1 MIFGSEKMILTYF
14 MQMIKLTRAHIGVV
28 VLPSFWLGCMFALLV
43 GYSFNLSNFLIGFLI
58 IFFLYASASYINDYY
73 DFKSDQYNRQFGF
86 SGGSGVLQ
94 QYPQLKKTTKNAAIG
109 LNILALL
116 LTIYLAWTTILPIW
130 AIGFVGIG
138 IFFSYFYSAPPIQM
152 AYKGIG
158 EFPHFIAGIMNT
170 SWGYMLIT
178 GFLDLQI
185 IIFSIP
191 LSIHL
196 LTVILLFE
204 IPDREADIHGGKQ
217 NFIVNHGRKKSFRLI
232 TILFWSTTMY
242 YTILSLA
249 GWYDEFI
256 NFWLIA
262 AISLVPSLFST
273 YFNLKSQFV
282 KMQATKMAIKTALS
296 LFTFSTTI
304 LVYFIILQ
312 F

>member
-1 MIFGSEKMILTYF
+1 
-14 MQMIKLTRAHIGVV
+14 MIKLTRAHIGVV
-28 VLPSFWLGCMFALLV
+28 VLPSFWLGCMFALLL
-43 GYSFNLSNFLIGFLI
+43 GHPFNLSNFLIGFLI
-58 IFFLYASASYINDYY
+58 IFSLYASASYINDYY

-94 QYPQLKKTTKNAAIG
+94 HYPQLKKTTKNAAIG
-109 LNILALL
+109 LNIFALL
-116 LTIYLAWTTILPIW
+116 LTVYLGWTTILPVW
-130 AIGFVGIG
+130 AIVFVAIG

-170 SWGYMLIT
+170 SWGYILIT
-178 GFLDLQI
+178 GFIDLQI
-185 IIFSIP
+185 IIFAIP
-191 LSIHL
+191 LSLHL

-204 IPDREADIHGGKQ
+204 IPDKEADIHGGKQ
-217 NFIVNHGRKKSFRLI
+217 NFIVNHGRKKSFLLI
-232 TILFWSTTMY
+232 TTLFWFTTIY
-242 YTILSLA
+242 YIILSLT
-249 GWYDEFI
+249 GWVEEFI

-262 AISLVPSLFST
+262 LISLIPSLVST
-273 YFNLKSQFV
+273 YFIWKPQC
-282 KMQATKMAIKTALS
+282 MQTKATKTAIKTALS

>member
-1 MIFGSEKMILTYF
+1 MKIKMILTYF
-14 MQMIKLTRAHIGVV
+14 TQMIKLTRAHIGVV
-28 VLPSFWLGCMFALLV
+28 VLPSFWLGCLFALLL
-43 GYSFNLSNFLIGFLI
+43 GHSFNLSNFLIGFLI
-58 IFFLYASASYINDYY
+58 IFSLYASASYINDYY

-109 LNILALL
+109 LNVFALL
-116 LTIYLAWTTILPIW
+116 LTVYLAWTTILPIW
-130 AIGFVGIG
+130 AIGFVAIG

-170 SWGYMLIT
+170 SWGYILIT
-178 GFLDLQI
+178 GFIDLQI
-185 IIFSIP
+185 IIFAIP
-191 LSIHL
+191 LSLHL

-204 IPDREADIHGGKQ
+204 IPDKEADIHGGKQ
-217 NFIVNHGRKKSFRLI
+217 NFIVNHGRKKSFLLI
-232 TILFWSTTMY
+232 TTLFWFTTIY
-242 YTILSLA
+242 YIILSLT
-249 GWYDEFI
+249 GWVEEFI
-256 NFWLIA
+256 NFWLIGL
-262 AISLVPSLFST
+262 ISLIPTIVST
-273 YFNLKSQFV
+273 YFSWKPQLIQTE
-282 KMQATKMAIKTALS
+282 ATKMAIKTALS

>member
-1 MIFGSEKMILTYF
+1 
-14 MQMIKLTRAHIGVV
+14 MIKLTRAHIGVV
-28 VLPSFWLGCMFALLV
+28 VLPSFWLGCLFALLL
-43 GYSFNLSNFLIGFLI
+43 GHSFNLSNFLIGFLI
-58 IFFLYASASYINDYY
+58 IFSLYASASYINDYY

-109 LNILALL
+109 LNVFALL
-116 LTIYLAWTTILPIW
+116 LTVYLAWTTILPIW
-130 AIGFVGIG
+130 AIGFVAIG

-170 SWGYMLIT
+170 SWGYILIT
-178 GFLDLQI
+178 GFIDLQI
-185 IIFSIP
+185 IIFAIP
-191 LSIHL
+191 LSLHL

-204 IPDREADIHGGKQ
+204 IPDKEADIHGGKQ
-217 NFIVNHGRKKSFRLI
+217 NFIVNHGRKKSFLLI
-232 TILFWSTTMY
+232 TTLFWVTTIY
-242 YTILSLA
+242 YIILSLT
-249 GWYDEFI
+249 GWVEEFI
-256 NFWLIA
+256 NFWLIGL
-262 AISLVPSLFST
+262 ISLIPTIVST
-273 YFNLKSQFV
+273 YFSWKPQLIQTE
-282 KMQATKMAIKTALS
+282 ATKMAIKTALS